1 MKIRAEA
8 VETELALAER
18 PDEPWPHSPGLSTTA
33 EAYWRS
39 LYERERA
46 RAEAAEARCEELR
59 WAEVDSRSRA
69 GKLKRHLDASR
80 KKLEAAAGEAK
91 EARRAAKDAL
101 SLKAEVA
108 RLEKLLAE
116 AGVDPRKRSP
126 LMSLR
131 MEVVRLRKELS
142 GVPSPGEAGRL
153 RKALEERKE
162 TIHALRKEVG
172 RREKEVARLEDRLAL
187 EKQKSATD
195 KETIRSLDE
204 EAIGLYRKLRR
215 LRDQA
220 EVVESLSAEVYR
232 LEVSLG
238 AAGIATERLKARL
251 LRALEAARS
260 KSPSRADEE
269 LRKALGRSRRQKTA
283 LRSLSREN
291 GRLRRALRKSEARRA
306 RLEAELAKLRATGA
320 VLARRLFGRK
330 SERQE
335 RPRSERRR
343 GRQPGARGHGRT
355 SRPALDERTEVRN
368 PPAGARV
375 CAGCGKP
382 YVVNGAEVS
391 SIFEI
396 EVSAY
401 KRVIRR
407 PRWRRRC
414 ECASSPVE
422 VSAPPAPRLFAGT
435 PYGTSVWARFLFER
449 YACFRPL
456 RRVAEW
462 LSDQGLPVSAGTLGD
477 STHRFTPLFE
487 PPAAAILDRQNE
499 AAVRH
504 GDETTWRVQ
513 SLREE
518 GRSSRAWLWT
528 SVSADSVYFHVD
540 PSRSAEVAMKLFGA
554 SGSHT
559 VLVCDRYN
567 AYKKLARIPGGLVT
581 LAWCWSHVRRDYIHC
596 AAGEE
601 RLTPWCERWIERIAL
616 LYRLN
621 EARLA
626 RYDPGAQRQDAA
638 FEAAHDA
645 LKKALESLF
654 AQATRELTALPAQAR
669 EGKALRSLL
678 NHREGLSV
686 FVERPS
692 VPMDNNFAE
701 RVLRGPVI
709 GRRLSFGSDS
719 EAGAGFTAMMYTVL
733 GTLSLNG
740 IDTLRWLEAWL
751 TACAEGGGRPPG
763 DLSAWLPWSM
773 NEERRRALTAPG

>member
-1 MKIRAEA
+1 
-8 VETELALAER
+8 L
-18 PDEPWPHSPGLSTTA
+18 PTTA

-39 LYERERA
+39 LYECERA

-59 WAEVDSRSRA
+59 WKEVDSRSRA
-69 GKLKRHLDASR
+69 GRLKRHFDVCR

-116 AGVDPRKRSP
+116 AGVEPRKRSP

-142 GVPSPGEAGRL
+142 GVPSPGEADRV
-153 RKALEERKE
+153 RKALEECRE
-162 TIHALRKEVG
+162 TIRALRKEVG
-172 RREKEVARLEDRLAL
+172 RREKEIARLEERLAR
-187 EKQKSATD
+187 EKQKSAAH
-195 KETIRSLDE
+195 KETIRELDE

-232 LEVSLG
+232 LKVSLG
-238 AAGIATERLKARL
+238 AADIAKERLKARL
-251 LRALEAARS
+251 LRVVEAARS
-260 KSPSRADEE
+260 MSPSRGDEE

-291 GRLRRALRKSEARRA
+291 ARLSRALRRSETRRS
-306 RLEAELAKLRATGA
+306 RLEAEIGKLRATGA
-320 VLARRLFGRK
+320 ALAKRLFGRK

-335 RPRSERRR
+335 KPRSERRR
-343 GRQPGARGHGRT
+343 GGQPGAQGHGRT
-355 SRPALDERTEVRN
+355 PRPALDEKTEVHN
-368 PPAGARV
+368 PPADARV
-375 CAGCGKP
+375 CACCGQP
-382 YVVNGAEVS
+382 YVANGARVS
-391 SIFEI
+391 SIIEI
-396 EVSAY
+396 EVSAH
-401 KRVIRR
+401 KRVIHR
-407 PRWRRRC
+407 PRWRRGC
-414 ECASSPVE
+414 ACASSPVE

-456 RRVAEW
+456 RRVAAW
-462 LSDQGLPVSAGTLGD
+462 LFDQGLPISAGTLGD
-477 STHRFTPLFE
+477 SAHRFVPLFE
-487 PPAAAILDRQNE
+487 PPAGAILARQNE
-499 AAVRH
+499 SPLRH

-513 SLREE
+513 SLREQ

-528 SVSADSVYFHVD
+528 SVSTDSVYFHVD
-540 PSRSAEVAMKLFGA
+540 PSRSTEVAMKLFGGA
-554 SGSHT
+554 GRHT
-559 VLVCDRYN
+559 VLVCDRYSV
-567 AYKKLARIPGGLVT
+567 YKKLARIPGGLVT
-581 LAWCWSHVRRDYIHC
+581 LAWCWSHQRRDYIHC

-601 RLTPWCERWIERIAL
+601 RLTPWCERWIGRIAL

-626 RYDPGAQRQDAA
+626 RYDPGAERQGAA
-638 FEAAHDA
+638 FDVAQAA
-645 LKKALESLF
+645 LEKALDDLF
-654 AQATRELTALPAQAR
+654 AQAERELTALPAQAPEAR
-669 EGKALRSLL
+669 PLRSLL

-686 FVERPS
+686 FLERPW

-701 RVLRGPVI
+701 RLLRGPVI

-719 EAGAGFTAMMYTVL
+719 EAGAGFTAMMYSVL

-740 IDTLRWLEAWL
+740 VDPLRWLEAWL
-751 TACAEGGGRPPG
+751 TACAENGGRPPG

-773 NEERRRALTAPG
+773 SAERRRALMAPG

>member
-1 MKIRAEA
+1 MTIRTEDVQAE
-8 VETELALAER
+8 VSLVER
-18 PDEPWPHSPGLSTTA
+18 PDGPWPHPPGLPTTA

-39 LYERERA
+39 LYERERT
-46 RAEAAEARCEELR
+46 RAETAEARCEELR
-59 WAEVDSRSRA
+59 WKEVASRA
-69 GKLKRHLDASR
+69 RAGSLKWCLDNCRRKLSARVGKLK
-80 KKLEAAAGEAK
+80 EV
-91 EARRAAKDAL
+91 RRAAKKDVQAL
-101 SLKAEVA
+101 EVEVA
-108 RLEKLLAE
+108 RLEKQLRK
-116 AGVDPRKRSP
+116 AGVEPGKRSP
-126 LMSLR
+126 LESLR
-131 MEVVRLRKELS
+131 
-142 GVPSPGEAGRL
+142 
-153 RKALEERKE
+153 
-162 TIHALRKEVG
+162 
-172 RREKEVARLEDRLAL
+172 KEVARLNKALSGALPPGEAARLHRVVEKREKTIESLREEIEGREKDVARLENRLAWEKL
-187 EKQKSATD
+187 ETKTHEK
-195 KETIRSLDE
+195 TIQCRDE
-204 EAIGLYRKLRR
+204 EVIRLCGKLRE
-215 LRDQA
+215 LRDD
-220 EVVESLSAEVYR
+220 LR
-232 LEVSLG
+232 VSLR
-238 AAGIATERLKARL
+238 AAARVKEGLKERL
-251 LRALEAARS
+251 LRAKEAARS
-260 KSPSRADEE
+260 RSPRSDEA

-291 GRLRRALRKSEARRA
+291 GRLRRELRKSEARRA

-320 VLARRLFGRK
+320 VLARRLFGRG

-343 GRQPGARGHGRT
+343 GRQPGAQGHGRT
-355 SRPALDERTEVRN
+355 PRPALDERTEVRN

-382 YVVNGAEVS
+382 YVANGAEVS
-391 SIFEI
+391 TIIEI

-401 KRVIRR
+401 RRVIHR
-407 PRWRRRC
+407 PRWRRGC
-414 ECASSPVE
+414 ECASSPME
-422 VSAPPAPRLFAGT
+422 VSAPPAPRLFART
-435 PYGTSVWARFLFER
+435 SFGTSVWARFLFER

-462 LSDQGLPVSAGTLGD
+462 LSDQGLPISAGTLAG
-477 STHRFTPLFE
+477 STHRFTPLFD
-487 PPAAAILDRQNE
+487 PVAAAILARQNE

-504 GDETTWRVQ
+504 GDETTWRIQ
-513 SLREE
+513 SLREQ

-528 SVSADSVYFHVD
+528 SVSEDAVYFHVD

-554 SGSHT
+554 AGSHT
-559 VLVCDRYN
+559 VLVCDRYS

-626 RYDPGAQRQDAA
+626 HYDPGAERQGAA
-638 FEAAHDA
+638 FEAAQAA
-645 LKKALESLF
+645 LKKALEGLF
-654 AQATRELTALPAQAR
+654 AQAGRELAALPAQAR

-678 NHREGLSV
+678 NHREGLNV

-692 VPMDNNFAE
+692 VPMDNNQAE
-701 RVLRGPVI
+701 RALRGPVI

-719 EAGAGFTAMMYTVL
+719 QAGARFTAMMYSVL

-740 IDTLRWLEAWL
+740 IDPLRWLEAWL
-751 TACAEGGGRPPG
+751 TACAENGGRAPG

-773 NEERRRALTAPG
+773 GAQRRRALMAPG

>member
-1 MKIRAEA
+1 M
-8 VETELALAER
+8 VER

-33 EAYWRS
+33 EAYWCS

-59 WAEVDSRSRA
+59 WKEVDSRARA
-69 GKLKRHLDASR
+69 GKLKRQFDASQ

-101 SLKAEVA
+101 LLKAEVA

-116 AGVDPRKRSP
+116 AGVEPRKRSP

-131 MEVVRLRKELS
+131 MEVVRLRKALS
-142 GVPSPGEAGRL
+142 GVASPGEAGRL
-153 RKALEERKE
+153 SKALEERKE
-162 TIHALRKEVG
+162 TNHALRKEVG
-172 RREKEVARLEDRLAL
+172 RREKEVARLEERLAR

-232 LEVSLG
+232 LKVSLG
-238 AAGIATERLKARL
+238 AAGIATGRLKARL

-291 GRLRRALRKSEARRA
+291 GRLCRALRKSETRRA
-306 RLEAELAKLRATGA
+306 RLEAELGKLRATGA
-320 VLARRLFGRK
+320 VLARRLFGRG

-355 SRPALDERTEVRN
+355 PRPALEERIEVRD

-382 YVVNGAEVS
+382 YAANGARVS
-391 SIFEI
+391 RIVEI
-396 EVSAY
+396 EVSAHR
-401 KRVIRR
+401 RVILRS
-407 PRWRRRC
+407 RWRRGC
-414 ECASSPVE
+414 ECASSPAE
-422 VSAPPAPRLFAGT
+422 VSAPPAPRLFART
-435 PYGTSVWARFLFER
+435 PYGTSVWARLLFER

-456 RRVAEW
+456 RRVAAW
-462 LSDQGLPVSAGTLGD
+462 LSDQGLPVSAGTLAG
-477 STHRFTPLFE
+477 SAHRFTPMFE
-487 PPAAAILDRQNE
+487 PMAAAILARQNE

-513 SLREE
+513 SLVEE

-540 PSRSAEVAMKLFGA
+540 PSRGAEVAKKLFRDAGL
-554 SGSHT
+554 HT
-559 VLVCDRYN
+559 FIVCDRYS
-567 AYKKLARIPGGLVT
+567 AYKKMARELDGAVILC
-581 LAWCWSHVRRDYIHC
+581 WCWAHQRRDFIDC
-596 AAGEE
+596 AAGDA

-616 LYRLN
+616 IYRLN

-626 RYDPGAQRQDAA
+626 RYDPGAERQGAAFDAA
-638 FEAAHDA
+638 QDE
-645 LKKALESLF
+645 LKKALEGLF
-654 AQATRELTALPAQAR
+654 AQAGREVASLPRTAR

-678 NHREGLSV
+678 NHREGLSI

-692 VPMDNNFAE
+692 VPMDNNAAE
-701 RVLRGPVI
+701 RALRGPVI

-719 EAGAGFTAMMYTVL
+719 EAGARFTAMMYSVL
-733 GTLSLNG
+733 GTLSSND
-740 IDTLRWLEAWL
+740 IDPLRWLEAWL
-751 TACAEGGGRPPG
+751 TACAENGGRAPG

-773 NEERRRALTAPG
+773 SAERRRALTAPG

>member
-1 MKIRAEA
+1 MKICTEDVQAE
-8 VETELALAER
+8 VSLVER
-18 PDEPWPHSPGLSTTA
+18 PDGPWLHSPGLPATA

-39 LYERERA
+39 LYERERT
-46 RAEAAEARCEELR
+46 RAETAEARCEELR
-59 WAEVDSRSRA
+59 WKEVASRA
-69 GKLKRHLDASR
+69 RAGSLKWCLDNCRRKLSARVGKLK
-80 KKLEAAAGEAK
+80 EV
-91 EARRAAKDAL
+91 RRAAKKDVQAL
-101 SLKAEVA
+101 EAEVA
-108 RLEKLLAE
+108 RLEKQLRK
-116 AGVDPRKRSP
+116 AGVEPGKRSP
-126 LMSLR
+126 LESLR
-131 MEVVRLRKELS
+131 
-142 GVPSPGEAGRL
+142 
-153 RKALEERKE
+153 
-162 TIHALRKEVG
+162 
-172 RREKEVARLEDRLAL
+172 KEVARLNKALSGALPPGEAAQLRRVVEKREKTIESLREEIEGREKDVARLENRLAWEKL
-187 EKQKSATD
+187 ETKTHEK
-195 KETIRSLDE
+195 TIEWRDE
-204 EAIGLYRKLRR
+204 EVIRLCGKLRE
-215 LRDQA
+215 LRDD
-220 EVVESLSAEVYR
+220 LR
-232 LEVSLG
+232 VSLR
-238 AAGIATERLKARL
+238 AAARVKEGLKERL
-251 LRALEAARS
+251 LRAKEAARS
-260 KSPSRADEE
+260 RSPRSDEA

-291 GRLRRALRKSEARRA
+291 GRLRRELRKSETRRA
-306 RLEAELAKLRATGA
+306 RLEVELAKLRATGA
-320 VLARRLFGRK
+320 VLARRLFGRG

-343 GRQPGARGHGRT
+343 GRQPGAAGHGRT
-355 SRPALDERTEVRN
+355 PRPALGESTEVRN

-375 CAGCGKP
+375 CAGCGQP
-382 YVVNGAEVS
+382 YAANGAEAS
-391 SIFEI
+391 TIIEI

-401 KRVIRR
+401 RRVIHR

-414 ECASSPVE
+414 ACASSPVE

-435 PYGTSVWARFLFER
+435 SFGTSVWARFLFER

-462 LSDQGLPVSAGTLGD
+462 LSDQGLPVSAGTLAAGA
-477 STHRFTPLFE
+477 HRLTPLFD
-487 PPAAAILDRQNE
+487 PVAAAILARQNE

-513 SLREE
+513 SLREQ

-528 SVSADSVYFHVD
+528 SVSTDSVYFHVD

-554 SGSHT
+554 AARHT
-559 VLVCDRYN
+559 VIVCDRYS
-567 AYKKLARIPGGLVT
+567 AYKKLARIPGSLVT
-581 LAWCWSHVRRDYIHC
+581 LAWCWAHVRRDYIHC

-601 RLTPWCERWIERIAL
+601 RLTPWCERWIARIAL

-626 RYDPGAQRQDAA
+626 HYDPGCERQYAA
-638 FEAAHDA
+638 FARAQAE

-654 AQATRELTALPAQAR
+654 AQAARELTALPAQAH

-686 FVERPS
+686 FLERPS

-719 EAGAGFTAMMYTVL
+719 EAGARLTAMMYSVL
-733 GTLSLNG
+733 GTLASNG
-740 IDTLRWLEAWL
+740 IDPIRWLEAWL
-751 TACAEGGGRPPG
+751 TACAENGGRAPG

-773 NEERRRALTAPG
+773 STERRRALMAPG